1 LKYTKFVFDE
11 LGGQMRRTVLMLTV
25 VCCFFNQ
32 VAHAQILKGIRD
44 TITKADAKLKDIEM
58 TDDEEAT
65 IGEQISIKIRQKYGV
80 AQDPQIHKYVNLVGT
95 VLAKKSSRSSLPW
108 QFVVLDTDGVNA
120 FAAPGGYIHITRGAL
135 AMMQSESELAGVL
148 AHEIAH
154 VTRKHTIKA
163 IQKGKL
169 VQMGA
174 NETSIKNN
182 PQVLQ
187 RMVDEGYKVVFD
199 GFGRAEELESDTDA
213 LGLVTQVGYAPSG
226 LPKFLTTIQQRN
238 KDSDQ
243 RQGLFASHPEMMER
257 LEKLNAAV
265 TGNPPDASA
274 TLEARYTSNVKYAA
288 VPIGVLAIVADASA
302 QPAEPKKEEPQ
313 EKKPSRFSLSKIKNP
328 LASGSEAKQSNA
340 VTGSA
345 ASRGVDR
352 ERLAKGGSNG
362 NKVAVV
368 ITDAEVAMFIA
379 EGKLKS

>member
-1 LKYTKFVFDE
+1 
-11 LGGQMRRTVLMLTV
+11 MRRTVLMLTV

-265 TGNPPDASA
+265 TGNPTDASA

-302 QPAEPKKEEPQ
+302 QPPEPKKEEPQ